1 MHQTFFNSKYPI
13 ICAGMNRVS
22 DIKLALAV
30 RHAGCYPSLVSVN
43 HLVIDPTTFSPV
55 TNDLSKLKEVMET
68 YYKETGSSDYIL
80 SVSSIILQEWS
91 SSLELIY
98 KYKPAYLELL
108 DLDGFSNTLF
118 YNLVKKLQN
127 KGIKILIK
135 VLSSDSIDNI
145 EMCKAVDGIIIKG
158 PKAAGR
164 VREETKLI
172 DDIMKLKEFRS
183 DWIIIAQGGVHDST
197 GIKELLNA
205 GATAV
210 SMGTIFAL
218 STESSISDE
227 AKQKILEAS
236 YSDTVKIGRANQV
249 GLLFSKTDNDVE
261 NNTIGLA
268 KGIRSGTTGHVFIGA
283 AIDHIT
289 EIKPVSQIVSELT
302 AGL

>member
-1 MHQTFFNSKYPI
+1 MHQKFFNSKYPI

-30 RHAGCYPSLVSVN
+30 RQAGCYPSLVSVN
-43 HLVIDPTTFSPV
+43 HLVIDSTTFSPV
-55 TNDLSKLKEVMET
+55 PNDSTKLKEVMET

-80 SVSSIILQEWS
+80 SVSSIILQEWPS
-91 SSLELIY
+91 MLELIY

-108 DLDGFSNTLF
+108 DLDGFSDTLF
-118 YNLVKKLQN
+118 YNLVKKLQDS
-127 KGIKILIK
+127 GIKILIK
-135 VLSSDSIDNI
+135 ILSIDSLSNI
-145 EMCKAVDGIIIKG
+145 EMCKAVDGVIIKG

-164 VREETKLI
+164 VNEETKLI
-172 DDIMKLKEFRS
+172 DDIKTLKEFRS
-183 DWIIIAQGGVHDST
+183 DWLIIAQGGVYNSK
-197 GIKELLNA
+197 GVKELLNA

-218 STESSISDE
+218 SEESSISNE

-236 YSDTVKIGRANQV
+236 YSDTVKIGQANQV
-249 GLLFSKTDNDVE
+249 GLLFSKTEKDVE

-268 KGIRSGTTGHVFIGA
+268 KGIRTGTTGHVFVGA

-289 EIKPVSQIVSELT
+289 EIKSVSLIVSELT